1 MDNSN
6 YACLSDVA
14 GDLCCKFIWEEQR
27 SLLLNFHF
35 KIVAAAVA
43 QAFGPIYFAV
53 NFGLMFTSTVVF
65 YGVLIIITQIDVL
78 YDTIGDTGFFIFAGV
93 AAAAGTI
100 VTFTVPSDIR
110 FVREQKKVK
119 SAET

>member
-1 MDNSN
+1 
-6 YACLSDVA
+6 
-14 GDLCCKFIWEEQR
+14 
-27 SLLLNFHF
+27 
-35 KIVAAAVA
+35 
-43 QAFGPIYFAV
+43 
-53 NFGLMFTSTVVF
+53 MFTCMIVF
-65 YGVLIIITQIDVL
+65 YGVLIIITQIDIL